1 MAKRFY
7 KAISII
13 GLFLFFATS
22 AFAQQDTTNT
32 DDDNKTTDKD
42 LRGFHIG
49 LQAGT
54 MFANKYNTSLYNGY
68 GLDVNGNQNTFLNS
82 FLYQQIVN
90 NYGGGN
96 GQTDRIAQ
104 ALGVNPG
111 QWSFDE
117 SCMPINL
124 KYNIAL
130 QVGLNTR
137 YCFDNK
143 TAVILNVNAT
153 KLTVNGDF
161 TIYTSGTANT
171 TSSSGFQGASNVQT
185 FVITGGEQRLI
196 SQLGIQRVLGDND
209 KLNFFVEGGIDMT
222 LAKFLRNQAIINNL
236 TIDLTPAYSLTG
248 YGAVRQHNLIGVG
261 LGGFAGLG
269 INLAISSK
277 YTIQFVYN
285 PSYDKI
291 NIGASAKY
299 TMQNS
304 IGFRAYYNF

>member
-13 GLFLFFATS
+13 GLFLFFSTS
-22 AFAQQDTTNT
+22 AFAQQDTTDT

-54 MFANKYNTSLYNGY
+54 MFANKYNTNLYNGY

-96 GQTDRIAQ
+96 GLTDQIAI
-104 ALGVNPG
+104 ALKVNPG

-124 KYNIAL
+124 RYNISL

-143 TAVILNVNAT
+143 TSVILNVNAT
-153 KLTVNGDF
+153 KLTVNGNF
-161 TIYTSGTANT
+161 NIYTSGTTN
-171 TSSSGFQGASNVQT
+171 SSTSGFQGAQNIQT

-196 SQLGIQRVLGDND
+196 SQLGVQRVLGDND
-209 KLNFFVEGGIDMT
+209 KLNFFVEGGIDVT
-222 LAKFLRNQAIINNL
+222 LAKFLKNQAIINNL
-236 TIDLTPAYSLTG
+236 TIDLTPAYTLPG
-248 YGAVRQHNLIGVG
+248 YGAVRQHNLIGFG
-261 LGGFAGLG
+261 LGAFAGLG
-269 INLAISSK
+269 INLTLSSK
-277 YTIQFVYN
+277 YTIQLVYN

-291 NIGASAKY
+291 NIGAAAKY

-304 IGFRAYYNF
+304 VGIRAYYNF

>member
-1 MAKRFY
+1 
-7 KAISII
+7 
-13 GLFLFFATS
+13 
-22 AFAQQDTTNT
+22 
-32 DDDNKTTDKD
+32 
-42 LRGFHIG
+42 
-49 LQAGT
+49 
-54 MFANKYNTSLYNGY
+54 MFANKYNTNLYNGY

-96 GQTDRIAQ
+96 GRPDRIAQ

-117 SCMPINL
+117 TCMPINL

-137 YCFDNK
+137 YCFNNK
-143 TAVILNVNAT
+143 TAIIANLNAT
-153 KLTVNGDF
+153 KLTVTGDF
-161 TIYTSGTANT
+161 TIYNTSVA
-171 TSSSGFQGASNVQT
+171 SASALQGAQNVQT
-185 FVITGGEQRLI
+185 FVITGGEERLI
-196 SQLGIQRVLGDND
+196 SQLGIQQILGDND

-222 LAKFLRNQAIINNL
+222 LAKFMKNQAIINNL
-236 TIDLTPAYSLTG
+236 TIDLTPAYTLTG

-277 YTIQFVYN
+277 YTVQFVYN